1 MNEQKPFL
9 RNNPQLKAPN
19 TKEFI
24 TPTIFKERMEQ
35 FKRIHDDI
43 IYFAQKYF
51 YIISLDA
58 GKCLIKLY
66 PKQAELVKSMTQQR
80 RVITLSC
87 RQAGKCVDGTTLITI
102 RNKKTKEIEQISIKE
117 FFDRFHNQLKNTQIE
132 FKMGEDN
139 DI

>member
-1 MNEQKPFL
+1 MNEEKPFL

-19 TKEFI
+19 TKQFI

-43 IYFAQKYF
+43 VYFAQKYF

-66 PKQAELVKSMTQQR
+66 PKQAELVKAMTQQR

-87 RQAGKCVDGTTLITI
+87 RQAGKCVDGSTLITI
-102 RNKKTKEIEQISIKE
+102 RNKHTKQIQQITIKQ
-117 FFDRFHNQLKNTQIE
+117 FFDRFHDQLKDTEID
-132 FKMGEDN
+132 FKIGELDE
-139 DI
+139 